1 VRPSILEMLAVIVEL
16 IEKFE
21 FAPPADRPV
30 MQRVRAGAVM
40 APFIKGKFEER
51 SQMPLEVSFAS

>member
-1 VRPSILEMLAVIVEL
+1 MLAVIVEL